1 MLDEKEAQKL
11 KDKGGY
17 EGGPTGQKVPK
28 RGSVSNVLH
37 KIKSALP
44 VKKGSISIGGSKAVE
59 EKPATEV
66 VIPYK
71 FPVLKQLVDF
81 LETRAFMDEGIF
93 RISSNTDLINQY
105 YPILASCKCHQHV
118 IVNFI
123 LIYYTVP
130 DISKMKNHDVASLLK
145 KYLRDMPESL
155 IPRSRFDTFVEA
167 QKGKTR

>member
-1 MLDEKEAQKL
+1 LASYKSTGRIKASEALYLLDEKEAQKL

-105 YPILASCKCHQHV
+105 YPILASCKCHKHV
-118 IVNFI
+118 IVTFI
-123 LIYYTVP
+123 
-130 DISKMKNHDVASLLK
+130 
-145 KYLRDMPESL
+145 
-155 IPRSRFDTFVEA
+155 
-167 QKGKTR
+167 